1 MIEESQKKIVG
12 SNHTEFDTEYA
23 QWIAELAKRYRSSQ
37 IKASIKVNDDMIRFY
52 WSVGEDIE
60 KRKYENRYGTRFY
73 ENVSKDLKHA
83 LGLSEGLS
91 PTTIK
96 YTHYF
101 YQLYSPLF
109 VNRQQSVD
117 ESVPA
122 NRQEDHNIL
131 GNKISNEMQKS
142 LIRNNFPPQIAER
155 MCDAIDG
162 QEKAEHFQRLLQE
175 YNEWLINQQRQQAI
189 VERFLRKVR

>member
-1 MIEESQKKIVG
+1 MVRNTYGLMDKNMKEESQNIVVG
-12 SNHTEFDTEYA
+12 SGSMQFDKEYA

-37 IKASIKVNDDMIRFY
+37 IKASIKVNDEMLRFY

-60 KRKYENRYGTRFY
+60 RRQFENRYGGRFY

-96 YTHYF
+96 YTRYF

-109 VNRQQSVD
+109 ANRQQGVD
-117 ESVPA
+117 EF
-122 NRQEDHNIL
+122 EIL
-131 GNKISNEMQKS
+131 F
-142 LIRNNFPPQIAER
+142 LIPWSHHTRI
-155 MCDAIDG
+155 IDKVKG
-162 QEKAEHFQRLLQE
+162 DVLQRG
-175 YNEWLINQQRQQAI
+175 
-189 VERFLRKVR
+189 V

>member
-1 MIEESQKKIVG
+1 MTEESQNKVVG
-12 SNHTEFDTEYA
+12 SGSMPFDKEYA

-37 IKASIKVNDDMIRFY
+37 IKASIKVNDEMLRFY

-60 KRKYENRYGTRFY
+60 KRQFENRYGGRFY

-96 YTHYF
+96 YTRYF

-109 VNRQQSVD
+109 ANRQQGVD
-117 ESVPA
+117 ESVSE
-122 NRQEDHNIL
+122 NRQGVIDDFESIFMVPWSLHIL
-131 GNKISNEMQKS
+131 IIDKLKNDPKNAIWQFC
-142 LIRNNFPPQIAER
+142 RYVFVPQWGR
-155 MCDAIDG
+155 MG
-162 QEKAEHFQRLLQE
+162 RHSVPQ
-175 YNEWLINQQRQQAI
+175 N
-189 VERFLRKVR
+189 

>member
-37 IKASIKVNDDMIRFY
+37 IKASIKVNDEMIRFY

-109 VNRQQSVD
+109 VNRQQGVD

-122 NRQEDHNIL
+122 NRQQGVDEF
-131 GNKISNEMQKS
+131 EMLF
-142 LIRNNFPPQIAER
+142 LIPWSHHGTE
-155 MCDAIDG
+155 G
-162 QEKAEHFQRLLQE
+162 Q
-175 YNEWLINQQRQQAI
+175 
-189 VERFLRKVR
+189 

>member
-1 MIEESQKKIVG
+1 MIEESQNKVVG
-12 SNHTEFDTEYA
+12 SGSMPFDKEYA

-37 IKASIKVNDDMIRFY
+37 IKASIKVNDEMLRFY

-60 KRKYENRYGTRFY
+60 KRQFENRYGGRFY

-96 YTHYF
+96 YTRYF

-109 VNRQQSVD
+109 ANRQQGVD
-117 ESVPA
+117 DFESIFMVPWSL
-122 NRQEDHNIL
+122 HIL
-131 GNKISNEMQKS
+131 IIDKLKNDPKKAMFFVKERRDGFS
-142 LIRNNFPPQIAER
+142 L
-155 MCDAIDG
+155 
-162 QEKAEHFQRLLQE
+162 
-175 YNEWLINQQRQQAI
+175 
-189 VERFLRKVR
+189 